1 MRSHHTNESVPSDEN
16 LWNASCG
23 FKKRT
28 FAILSVLLKHL
39 VKLSVEILSKCTV
52 SRFLCSS
59 EAQI

>member
-1 MRSHHTNESVPSDEN
+1 MRSHHTNESVPSD
-16 LWNASCG
+16 WNASCG

-28 FAILSVLLKHL
+28 FAILSALLKHL